1 MIKYRSS
8 INPDKV
14 YEMPVEQV
22 ENQIINT
29 FYSPTKMEDLLPLR
43 SPQLPEKLERADIFE
58 QADIFRAGT
67 FKFDKNPNYFENID
81 DFLQKY

>member
-1 MIKYRSS
+1 
-8 INPDKV
+8 
-14 YEMPVEQV
+14 
-22 ENQIINT
+22 
-29 FYSPTKMEDLLPLR
+29 MEDLLPLR